1 LKFPAEADCKSSQ
14 SDVDFLC
21 SKNLWL
27 LREDLKVMPSRIC
40 CAEEHPSKG
49 IPVHNAALAIAEG
62 RSIGACK
69 KCGKPLQY
77 RVDHVYAG
85 DPRKKEH
92 TFIVTRA
99 VGLGTR
105 PARHENGDPFLLVL
119 RDIETGKEL
128 ILPSSWAT
136 GQSTARGGQ
145 STPLL
150 SFEEWKSL
158 FRRLDA
164 AFDELEDR
172 IRLRAYEM
180 YEQRGR
186 AAGHDLDDW
195 LRAEA
200 ELTEKSALRAA
211 A

>member
-1 LKFPAEADCKSSQ
+1 
-14 SDVDFLC
+14 
-21 SKNLWL
+21 
-27 LREDLKVMPSRIC
+27 MPSRIC

-49 IPVHNAALAIAEG
+49 ISVHNAALAIAEG
-62 RSIGACK
+62 RLIGACK

-77 RVDHVYAG
+77 RVDHVYAS

-99 VGLGTR
+99 VGFGTR
-105 PARHENGDPFLLVL
+105 PARHENGDAFLLVL
-119 RDIETGKEL
+119 RDIETGKEM
-128 ILPSSWAT
+128 ILPAFWGHGQAAT
-136 GQSTARGGQ
+136 RGGQ

-150 SFEEWKSL
+150 SFDDWKLL

-164 AFDELEDR
+164 AFDEIEDR
-172 IRLRAYEM
+172 IRLRAYEI

-186 AAGHDLDDW
+186 TAGHDVEDW
-195 LRAEA
+195 LRAES
-200 ELTEKSALRAA
+200 ELTEKSVLRAA